1 MEGCVSYC
9 YETERANLFTE
20 DGVQTLT
27 AIRDKAREL
36 LRKAGAF
43 SAGRAMDDATG
54 DSWTMLAA
62 LDYLVEKGEIVRV
75 TAKDSTWGQHQI
87 FTSRDRYP

>member
-1 MEGCVSYC
+1 MSYC
-9 YETERANLFTE
+9 YEKERANLFTE

-43 SAGRAMDDATG
+43 SAGHAMENATG
-54 DSWTMLAA
+54 SSWTMLAA

-75 TAKDSTWGQHQI
+75 TDKDSTCGQYQI
-87 FTSRDRYP
+87 FTASRRQP

>member
-1 MEGCVSYC
+1 MSYC

-20 DGVQTLT
+20 EGVETLT
-27 AIRDKAREL
+27 AIRDKAQEL

-43 SAGRAMDDATG
+43 SAGRALGNATG
-54 DSWTMLAA
+54 SSWTMLAA

-75 TAKDSTWGQHQI
+75 TDKDSTWGQHQI
-87 FTSRDRYP
+87 FTGPKR

>member
-1 MEGCVSYC
+1 MSYC
-9 YETERANLFTE
+9 YEEERANLFTE
-20 DGVQTLT
+20 DGVEMLT

-43 SAGRAMDDATG
+43 SAGHAMESVAG
-54 DSWTMLAA
+54 SSWTMLAA

-75 TAKDSTWGQHQI
+75 TDKHATWGQHQI
-87 FTSRDRYP
+87 FTSPNQ